1 MESVTTGKPINV
13 QVGSLVQWTH
23 PKGLTNGIVMKVVE
37 SGREAFITWF
47 DHQGHGYYPLDHK
60 WLVLLSK

>member
-1 MESVTTGKPINV
+1 MESVTTGKPINA
-13 QVGSLVQWTH
+13 QVGSLVRWTH

-37 SGREAFITWF
+37 SGREALITWF
-47 DHQGHGYYPLDHK
+47 DHEGSGYYPLDHK